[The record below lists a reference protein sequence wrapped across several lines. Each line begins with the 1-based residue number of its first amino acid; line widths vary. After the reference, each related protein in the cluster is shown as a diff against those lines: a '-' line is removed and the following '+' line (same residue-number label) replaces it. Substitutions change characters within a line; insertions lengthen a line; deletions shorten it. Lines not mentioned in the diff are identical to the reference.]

1 MTTIKEQIQNMSAEE
16 LVDYIFDFNS
26 RCHACINFIDR
37 DNCDLSHCKEG
48 IKEYL
53 DSTDKDIF
61 KKKILR
67 AIKRIYNSFPTGGAL
82 HIVLDD
88 GNLGDSHI
96 LWCLENT
103 IPKIDEKLTRRLFE
117 SCANALLELSLE
129 EREELINN

>member
-1 MTTIKEQIQNMSAEE
+1 MKTIKEQIQNMSTEE

-26 RCHACINFIDR
+26 RCHTCINFIDR

-53 DSTDKDIF
+53 NSTDKDIF

-103 IPKIDEKLTRRLFE
+103 IPKIDEKLTRRLFK
-117 SCANALLELSLE
+117 S
-129 EREELINN
+129 IYG